1 MRVAVTLL
9 LLSSTTTC
17 VIAAETT
24 DSSLPPDRELA
35 TFHFADPNLTADL
48 IAAEPDVV
56 SPVCVAWDADGR
68 LFVVEM
74 TDYPLGPKGGRV
86 RLLEDHDGDGRYER
100 VTVFADKLPFP
111 TSVLPWKDGVLV
123 AAAPDIWFLKDNDG
137 DGQADERRML
147 FTGFGEGNQQLRV
160 NGLTWGIDNWVY
172 GANGRSDGEIRRP
185 DDPTNKTVSIRRRD
199 FRFRPDTGEFE
210 AIAGQSQFGT
220 TFDEWGNRFLSW
232 NTMPFRHVVIETRY
246 LDRVPQLAGVEPSQN
261 LQPPSDDGRIFPLTA
276 PPQLFNNESQT
287 HFNASAGT
295 MIYNGDALGEGY
307 KGNIFVGE
315 PLRNL
320 VHRRVLVPKGATFEA
335 RRTEE
340 GKEFLASTDPWF
352 HPVYFAAGPDG
363 ALYVVD
369 FYREFVEHPG
379 YVPEEMR
386 NKVDW
391 RIGAEHGRIWRIH
404 PKNWKSKGPRPNL
417 SHAKSSELVKHLED
431 ANAWWRVTAQRL
443 LVERK
448 DKTVVSTLEKMAR
461 NTPSPL
467 GRLHALC
474 TLDGLGALKPEL
486 VTKAL
491 HDSDGHVREHGIR
504 LSEQFLAGGARV
516 HSSPDSNSRLDGV
529 SPHQIDRFCKG
540 LLALVEDKDVHVR
553 LQLALTLVG
562 IESEEKLQALAR
574 LTEPGVKD
582 RWQSLAILSALGSRP
597 WNFWRGLSNT
607 HPDWLREPTEA
618 EGEFLDT
625 LASIVCG
632 RIEPHDSMGLFSW
645 LVMNRDKPFGRL
657 TFFCRLADAAKSN
670 PVLRQVLDS
679 ALAQAAPPNI
689 SAGDLPDQ
697 AQAIAA
703 APDSPLPL
711 KLAAIRA
718 LGKLKSPGGH
728 RLLGDLL
735 LPQATANVQSA
746 SVRALA
752 ELNDSE
758 SVSTVFAKWT
768 AYSKSVRRQLIGST
782 TRSSALAAALL
793 DALEKGA
800 IQLTEVDP
808 STRQALE
815 KSSNTE
821 LKERAQRLFRGSASA
836 DRDEVI
842 RQFKPTAAMSGDRAK
857 GAAIFARACLQCHA
871 MQGRGNAVGPNL
883 YSVASQ
889 PKETLLVNILD
900 PGRQVTPDFVSYT
913 VTTTDG
919 ESLTGLI
926 TAESAS
932 SVTMR
937 RPNVPDLTIQRSQ
950 IKELRAD
957 GKSLMPDGL
966 EQGLTQQDVADL
978 LEFLRQPDD
987 RLLPNDK

>member
-1 MRVAVTLL
+1 MRLITALFLCFITAFC
-9 LLSSTTTC
+9 LSG
-17 VIAAETT
+17 A
-24 DSSLPPDRELA
+24 SSASNSPLAPDNELA
-35 TFHFADPNLTADL
+35 SFHFADPNLTAEL
-48 IAAEPDVV
+48 IVAEPDVV

-68 LFVVEM
+68 VLVVEM
-74 TDYPLGPKGGRV
+74 TDYPTGPTGGRV
-86 RLLEDHDGDGRYER
+86 RLLEDRDGDGRFER
-100 VTVFADKLPFP
+100 VTVFADQLAFP
-111 TSVLPWKDGVLV
+111 TSVLPWRDGVLV
-123 AAAPDIWFLKDNDG
+123 TAAPDIWFLKDTDG
-137 DGQADERRML
+137 DGQADERRVL
-147 FTGFGEGNQQLRV
+147 FTGFGQGNQQLRV
-160 NGLTWGIDNWVY
+160 NGLTWGLDNWVY
-172 GANGRSDGEIRRP
+172 GANGRSDGEVRWVAQAFKP
-185 DDPTNKTVSIRRRD
+185 ALQNTVSIRRRD

-220 TFDEWGNRFLSW
+220 TFDDWGNRFLSW

-246 LDRVPQLAGVEPSQN
+246 LDRVPQLAAAESSQN
-261 LQPPSDDGRIFPLTA
+261 LQPPGDDGRIFPLTA

-295 MIYNGDALGEGY
+295 TVYRGDALGDKY
-307 KGNIFVGE
+307 KGNVFVGE

-320 VHRRVLVPKGATFEA
+320 VHRRVLVPKGVTFEA
-335 RRTEE
+335 HRGEE

-352 HPVYFAAGPDG
+352 HPVYFTTGPDG

-391 RIGAEHGRIWRIH
+391 RIGAEHGRIWRIR
-404 PKNWKSKGPRPNL
+404 PKNWKSKTIKPNL
-417 SHAKSSELVKHLED
+417 SPAKSSELVKHLD
-431 ANAWWRVTAQRL
+431 NANAWWRITAQRL
-443 LVERK
+443 LVERQ
-448 DKTVVSTLEKMAR
+448 DKSVVSALDRIAR
-461 NTPSPL
+461 KSSSPV

-474 TLDGLGALKPEL
+474 TLDGLSKLSLKRLLSALGDPD
-486 VTKAL
+486 AR
-491 HDSDGHVREHGIR
+491 VREN
-504 LSEQFLAGGARV
+504 A
-516 HSSPDSNSRLDGV
+516 
-529 SPHQIDRFCKG
+529 
-540 LLALVEDKDVHVR
+540 VR
-553 LQLALTLVG
+553 LAEPLLRSKVVTPASNEVFNKLIKSLTALTEDADPGVRRQLALACGEIPYRELS
-562 IESEEKLQALAR
+562 ILSR
-574 LTEPGVKD
+574 LTETGIED

-597 WNFWRGLSNT
+597 WDFWRGLSNT

-618 EGEFLDT
+618 EAEFLDT
-625 LASIVCG
+625 LASIVSG

-657 TFFCRLADAAKSN
+657 TLFCRLADVAKSN
-670 PVLRQVLDS
+670 SVLRQVLDS
-679 ALAQAAPPNI
+679 ALAPAAPPNV

-703 APDSPLPL
+703 APDSPPPL

-735 LPQATANVQSA
+735 LPQATANVQAA

-758 SVSTVFAKWT
+758 SASTVFAKWT

-821 LKERAQRLFRGSASA
+821 LKERAQRLFRSSVSA
-836 DRDEVI
+836 DREEVI
-842 RQFKPTAAMSGDRAK
+842 GQFKPAAAMAGDRPK

-926 TAESAS
+926 TAESGS
-932 SVTMR
+932 GVTMR

-978 LEFLRQPDD
+978 LEFIRQPDD
-987 RLLPNDK
+987 KLLPEDK